1 MLHKAIKVLLG
12 TFLIFGLMNATAV
25 VSARETYSLVPNIQK
40 QLNCLTNNIFY
51 EAESESFKGKL
62 AVAQVTMNRVR
73 SGLFM
78 NDICRTVYQKTKKTC
93 QFSWVCHKSKR
104 QISINSQEYID
115 SRAAAE
121 KVLFDGY
128 RLTKLN
134 DALYYHATY
143 VDPRWNKRRIIR
155 IGKHIFYE

>member
-1 MLHKAIKVLLG
+1 MLHKTIKVLLG
-12 TFLIFGLMNATAV
+12 TFLLFGLINTFANANV
-25 VSARETYSLVPNIQK
+25 RETYAIVPSIQK

-78 NDICRTVYQKTKKTC
+78 NDICRTVYQKRKNTC
-93 QFSWVCHKSKR
+93 QFSWVCDKSKR
-104 QISINSQEYID
+104 RIVANSQEYID
-115 SRAAAE
+115 SRIAAE

-134 DALYYHATY
+134 DALYYHAVY

>member
-12 TFLIFGLMNATAV
+12 TFLIFGLMNVTAV
-25 VSARETYSLVPNIQK
+25 ASARETYSLVPNIQK
-40 QLNCLTNNIFY
+40 QLSCLTNNIFY

-78 NDICRTVYQKTKKTC
+78 NDVCRTVYQKRKKTC
-93 QFSWVCHKSKR
+93 QFSWVCDKSKR
-104 QISINSQEYID
+104 RIPIDSQEYID

-134 DALYYHATY
+134 DALYYHAVY